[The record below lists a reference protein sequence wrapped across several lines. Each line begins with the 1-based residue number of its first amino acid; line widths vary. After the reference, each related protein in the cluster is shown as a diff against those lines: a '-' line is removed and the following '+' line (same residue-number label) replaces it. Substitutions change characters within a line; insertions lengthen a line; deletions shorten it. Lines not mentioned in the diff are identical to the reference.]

1 MFKKI
6 LFSLMTLAL
15 VFSPVAT
22 LAVDPFGQKDL
33 TKTATEAYGS
43 TPASD
48 IEVIAGGIIRGFLGL
63 LGIVFVVL
71 IVYAGFTWMT
81 AQGNEEKVNMAKKL
95 IVQATIGLIVILA
108 AYAITEFIISNVQS
122 AVV

>member
-6 LFSLMTLAL
+6 LFSLAT
-15 VFSPVAT
+15 VAT
-22 LAVDPFGQKDL
+22 ILSPITALAADPFGQKDL

-43 TPASD
+43 TPTSD
-48 IEVIAGGIIRGFLGL
+48 VEVIAGGIIRGFLGL

-95 IVQATIGLIVILA
+95 IVQATIGLVIILA
-108 AYAITEFIISNVQS
+108 AYAITEFVVSNVQE

>member
-1 MFKKI
+1 
-6 LFSLMTLAL
+6 LMTLSMVL
-15 VFSPVAT
+15 TPTVT

-48 IEVIAGGIIRGFLGL
+48 IEVIAGSIIRGFLGL

-71 IVYAGFTWMT
+71 MVYAGFTWMT
-81 AQGNEEKVNMAKKL
+81 AQGNEEKVHMAKKL

-108 AYAITEFIISNVQS
+108 AYAITEFIVSNVQD
-122 AVV
+122 AVL